1 MEKAPINADESF
13 LLGLDIPFR
22 DDIEPRVD
30 LIVLRMGTSNSA
42 EALDQLAIV
51 AHQEWRSARRHRDK
65 TGAIVARA
73 IAASLRFR
81 GSRLRGELD
90 APQT

>member
-1 MEKAPINADESF
+1 MEQTPINADESF

-22 DDIEPRVD
+22 DDIEQRVD
-30 LIVLRMGTSNSA
+30 LIVMRMGAATSA

-51 AHQEWRSARRHRDK
+51 AHEEWQGARRHRDK

-81 GSRLRGELD
+81 ASRLRGELD
-90 APQT
+90 APQA